1 MKFLTVVMFIMIK
14 YLTITA
20 LYRFICGGLILII
33 NWELANPESTSD
45 LALATILS
53 FVPAIFTPFLIRLFF
68 KNYSG
73 SGLTK
78 LSFLILFY
86 IVIIIT
92 VCYRNA
98 LLLIILNFAL
108 WIVFFLLETSLEFW
122 FSQLVEKKSE
132 IFINKYSSLSMT
144 INQVALMIGPL
155 FVSIIVK
162 FTTLRWIFLLY
173 ALIYLLLY
181 FAIRKQNKNNQ
192 LPSNDDE
199 VHTKESVKFTHYF
212 ISMLMWPILGTINF
226 MLPTFTA
233 FKSGE
238 VHEVALLD
246 CALGLGMALIGI
258 ILSKLQSNNWLS
270 LFFIISMAITVMWY
284 LTEGTLVMKLL
295 LMLLFGFTF
304 GSARIIFRKI
314 IVTAYASHTVKHIY
328 SLGNALGL
336 PVLALCIYLGIF
348 NLNFVWLPS
357 FILLIILMLLL
368 KIEHHERNTTIE
380 KSFN

>member
-1 MKFLTVVMFIMIK
+1 MTK

-68 KNYSG
+68 KNYS
-73 SGLTK
+73 SAGLTK
-78 LSFLILFY
+78 LSFLVLFY

-98 LLLIILNFAL
+98 LQLIILNFAL

-132 IFINKYSSLSMT
+132 VFIINKYSSLSMT

-155 FVSIIVK
+155 FVSVIVN
-162 FTTLRWIFLLY
+162 FITLRWIFLLY

-181 FAIRKQNKNNQ
+181 IVTRKQNEDNQ
-192 LPSNDDE
+192 LSSKDDE

-238 VHEVALLD
+238 VHEVALFD

-258 ILSKLQSNNWLS
+258 ILSKLRSNNWLS
-270 LFFIISMAITVMWY
+270 LFFIISIAITVMWY

-304 GSARIIFRKI
+304 GSARISFRKI
-314 IVTAYASHTVKHIY
+314 IVTTYYSHTVKHIY

-368 KIEHHERNTTIE
+368 KIEHLERNTTIE

>member
-1 MKFLTVVMFIMIK
+1 MFIMTK

-73 SGLTK
+73 AGLTK
-78 LSFLILFY
+78 LSFLVLFY

-98 LLLIILNFAL
+98 LQLIILNFTL
-108 WIVFFLLETSLEFW
+108 WIIFFLLETSLEFW

-132 IFINKYSSLSMT
+132 VFINKYSSLLMT
-144 INQVALMIGPL
+144 INQVALMLGTL
-155 FVSIIVK
+155 FVLVIIVK
-162 FTTLRWIFLLY
+162 FITLHSLVILY
-173 ALIYLLLY
+173 YLSYLLLY
-181 FAIRKQNKNNQ
+181 FSIRKQNEDNQ
-192 LPSNDDE
+192 LTSKDNE

-238 VHEVALLD
+238 VHE
-246 CALGLGMALIGI
+246 
-258 ILSKLQSNNWLS
+258 
-270 LFFIISMAITVMWY
+270 
-284 LTEGTLVMKLL
+284 
-295 LMLLFGFTF
+295 
-304 GSARIIFRKI
+304 
-314 IVTAYASHTVKHIY
+314 
-328 SLGNALGL
+328 
-336 PVLALCIYLGIF
+336 
-348 NLNFVWLPS
+348 
-357 FILLIILMLLL
+357 
-368 KIEHHERNTTIE
+368 
-380 KSFN
+380 